1 MTTNNFS
8 SFWSWLE
15 TCLSWFLP
23 DTLLADPFIS
33 LCVKGLEFI
42 FGVWLL
48 YILIMK
54 PIIMIFRGFNNHI
67 YKG

>member
-15 TCLSWFLP
+15 KCLSWFFP
-23 DTLLADPFIS
+23 QTLLSDSFIS
-33 LCVKGLEFI
+33 LTVKGLEFTLGI
-42 FGVWLL
+42 WLL

-54 PIIMIFRGFNNHI
+54 PILMIFRGFDNHI

>member
-15 TCLSWFLP
+15 TSLSWFLP
-23 DTLLADPFIS
+23 ETLLADPFIS
-33 LCVKGLEFI
+33 LCVKGLEFTLGI
-42 FGVWLL
+42 WLL

-54 PIIMIFRGFNNHI
+54 PILMIIRGFDNHI